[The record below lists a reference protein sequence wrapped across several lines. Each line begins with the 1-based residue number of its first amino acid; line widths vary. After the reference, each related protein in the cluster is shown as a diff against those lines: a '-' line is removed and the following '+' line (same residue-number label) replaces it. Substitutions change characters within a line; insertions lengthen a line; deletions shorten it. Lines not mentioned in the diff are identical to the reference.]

1 MKLNRIKRICAREVL
16 DSRAN
21 PTVEAC
27 VTLEDGTTGVAS
39 VPSGASTGQFEAVEL
54 RDKGSRYNGK
64 GVLCAVSNITKKI
77 SPALEG
83 ISVCCANEIDMILC
97 ELDGSKNKKNLG
109 ANATL
114 AVSLA
119 CAKAAASYYHIPL
132 YRYIGGANAN
142 RLPIPMMNVLNGGA
156 HATNNIDIQ
165 EFMIVPIEAA
175 CFSEGIRMGSE
186 IYHSLKHILIERKK
200 SSSVGD
206 EGGFAPDIEN
216 DEEAIKLLCEAIDK
230 AGYSGKVK
238 IALDI
243 ASSEW
248 FENGIYNLPKRNVK
262 MTSAELIGY
271 YKDLCEKY
279 PICSIEDGLSD
290 IDDDGWVSM
299 TMALG
304 ERIMLVGDDYFVT
317 DKERLKRGI
326 SIGAGNAILIKPN
339 QIGTLSET
347 INAINTAKYSAYK
360 FIPSH
365 RSGETEDNSLAD
377 LAVATGAMFI
387 KSGAPCRSER
397 TAKYNRLLRIEASLG
412 ICAEYGLNI

>member
-1 MKLNRIKRICAREVL
+1 MKLNSIKRICAREVL
-16 DSRAN
+16 DSRGN

-64 GVLCAVSNITKKI
+64 GVLCAVSNVTKKI

-83 ISVCCANEIDMILC
+83 ISVCCTNEIDMILK

-119 CAKAAASYYHIPL
+119 CAKAAASYYHIPF
-132 YRYIGGANAN
+132 YRYLGGANAN

-156 HATNNIDIQ
+156 HASNNIDIQ
-165 EFMIVPIEAA
+165 EFMLVPTEAA

-186 IYHSLKHILIERKK
+186 IYHTLKGILTERHL
-200 SSSVGD
+200 SCAVGD
-206 EGGFAPDIEN
+206 EGGFAPDISS
-216 DEEAIKLLCEAIDK
+216 DEEAIKLLCEAIEK
-230 AGYSGKVK
+230 AGYEGKVK

-248 FENGIYNLPKRNVK
+248 YDNGIYKLPKRNEK
-262 MTSAELIGY
+262 LTSAELISY
-271 YKDLCEKY
+271 YKDICSKY

-290 IDDDGWVSM
+290 TDNDGWVKM
-299 TMALG
+299 TQELG
-304 ERIMLVGDDYFVT
+304 DKIMLVGDDYFVT
-317 DKERLKRGI
+317 DKERLKIGI
-326 SIGAGNAILIKPN
+326 SIGAANAILIKPN

-347 INAINTAKYSAYK
+347 INAINTAKYAGYK

-365 RSGETEDNSLAD
+365 RSGDTEDNALAD
-377 LAVATGAMFI
+377 IAVATGAMFI

-412 ICAEYGLNI
+412 LCAEYGTNL

>member
-1 MKLNRIKRICAREVL
+1 MRDNLIKRICAREIL
-16 DSRAN
+16 DSRGM

-27 VTLEDGTTGVAS
+27 VTLEGGITGVAS
-39 VPSGASTGQFEAVEL
+39 VPSGASTGQYEAHEL
-54 RDKGSRYNGK
+54 RDGNSRYNGK
-64 GVLCAVSNITKKI
+64 GVLCAVSNIGKKI

-83 ISVCCANEIDMILC
+83 INVCSTKEIDTILC

-119 CAKAAASYYHIPL
+119 CAKAAANYCHVPL

-165 EFMIVPIEAA
+165 EFMIVPIGAS
-175 CFSEGIRMGSE
+175 CFSEGIRIGSE
-186 IYHSLKHILIERKK
+186 IYQTLKNNLKK
-200 SSSVGD
+200 KGLSCAVGD
-206 EGGFAPDIEN
+206 EGGFAPDISS
-216 DEEAIKLLCEAIDK
+216 DEEAVALLCEAIDE
-230 AGYSGKVK
+230 AGYEDKVK

-248 FENGIYNLPKRNVK
+248 YDGNIYRMPKRGID
-262 MTSAELIGY
+262 MTSAGLIDYYRELC
-271 YKDLCEKY
+271 DKY
-279 PICSIEDGLSD
+279 PICSIEDGLAD
-290 IDDDGWVSM
+290 TDDEGWVDM
-299 TMALG
+299 TSRLSG
-304 ERIMLVGDDYFVT
+304 RVMLVGDDYFVT
-317 DKERLKRGI
+317 DSERLKRGI
-326 SIGAGNAILIKPN
+326 EIAAANAILIKPN

-347 INAINTAKYSAYK
+347 LDAINIAKYSGYK

-365 RSGETEDNSLAD
+365 RSGDTEDSSLAD
-377 LAVATGAMFI
+377 LCVGTGAMFI

-397 TAKYNRLLRIEASLG
+397 LAKYNRLLRIEGSLG
-412 ICAEYGLNI
+412 ICADYGTYM

>member
-1 MKLNRIKRICAREVL
+1 MKLNAIKRICAREIL

-54 RDKGSRYNGK
+54 RDKSSRYNGK
-64 GVLCAVSNITKKI
+64 GVLCAVSNICKKI

-83 ISVCCANEIDMILC
+83 VNVCCTNEIDMILK
-97 ELDGSKNKKNLG
+97 ELDGTKNKKSLG

-119 CAKAAASYYHIPL
+119 CAKAAANYIHIPL
-132 YRYIGGANAN
+132 YKYIGGANAN
-142 RLPIPMMNVLNGGA
+142 RLPVPMMNILNGGA

-165 EFMIVPIEAA
+165 EFMVVPTEAV

-186 IYHSLKHILIERKK
+186 IYHKLKEILKQRSL
-200 SSSVGD
+200 STAVGD
-206 EGGFAPDIEN
+206 EGGFAPSIED
-216 DEEAIKLLCEAIDK
+216 DEAAIKLLCDAIDA
-230 AGYSGKVK
+230 AGYDGKVK

-248 FENGIYNLPKRNVK
+248 YDDGMYKLPKRGIS
-262 MTSAELIGY
+262 MTSEELISY
-271 YKDLCEKY
+271 YEDLCKRY
-279 PICSIEDGLSD
+279 PICSIEDGIAD
-290 IDDDGWVSM
+290 CDDDGWVAM
-299 TMALG
+299 TKALSDK
-304 ERIMLVGDDYFVT
+304 IMLVGDDYFVT
-317 DKERLKRGI
+317 DNERLKHGI
-326 SIGAGNAILIKPN
+326 SIGAANAILIKPN

-347 INAINTAKYSAYK
+347 LSAINTARYSGYKY
-360 FIPSH
+360 IPSH
-365 RSGETEDNSLAD
+365 RSGDTEDSSLAD
-377 LAVATGAMFI
+377 IAVATGAMFI

-397 TAKYNRLLRIEASLG
+397 LAKYNRLLRIEASLG
-412 ICAEYGLNI
+412 LCAEYGIYL